1 MENTVD
7 MMAAQVQDDAAL
19 TTQENTQTLADVI
32 GATTEQQPDETAT
45 AEMPNTEPGWMR
57 KRIDAAVRKA
67 NSELE
72 AKLRAEYDAQLAP
85 LREAQLE
92 RDADKLVADGKIAD
106 RDMALEYLR
115 ATRGMQSA
123 PEAPTKTVQRDD
135 QGRFVSTKPDAAA
148 QQKAAELVA
157 QANTIFQS
165 TGVDVME
172 LYNTN
177 PEIRQKVIK
186 GEWSFVDVY
195 KNTRETPAAPATPS
209 PMRSANSMGIGQMDI
224 RKMSSNQLA
233 QLNAMLESG
242 VKIDARK

>member
-32 GATTEQQPDETAT
+32 GATPEQQPAEVAT
-45 AEMPNTEPGWMR
+45 AETPHAEPGWMK

-123 PEAPTKTVQRDD
+123 PEAPAKTVQRDD

-157 QANTIFQS
+157 QADTIFQS

-177 PEIRQKVIK
+177 PEIRQKVVN

-195 KNTRETPAAPATPS
+195 KNTREAPAAPATPS

-224 RKMSSNQLA
+224 RKMNSSQLA

>member
-1 MENTVD
+1 MDNTVE
-7 MMAAQVQDDAAL
+7 MIAAQVQDDAAL
-19 TTQENTQTLADVI
+19 TTQEASQTLADVI
-32 GATTEQQPDETAT
+32 GATPEQKPTEAAT
-45 AEMPNTEPGWMR
+45 AETPPSEPGWMK

-92 RDADKLVADGKIAD
+92 RDADKLVADGNIAD
-106 RDMALEYLR
+106 RGMALEYLR
-115 ATRGMQSA
+115 ATRGMPAAEKASGDPA
-123 PEAPTKTVQRDD
+123 PRDEH
-135 QGRFVSTKPDAAA
+135 GRFTSAKPDAAV

-157 QANTIFQS
+157 QADTILQS

-177 PEIRQKVIK
+177 PEIKHKVTS

-195 KNTRETPAAPATPS
+195 KNAKETSAAPSVPS

-224 RKMSSNQLA
+224 RRMNSSQLA